1 MKSVTS
7 DQSSEFSEKIDSFKD
22 LMVWQK
28 SLLLLKSVYRATKNF
43 PREEMWGL
51 TSQIKRSA
59 ISIGSNIAEG
69 SSKRS
74 TREFIRFLNI
84 SYGSLS
90 ELEAQLIMAYE
101 LEFLPHDDLSALTE
115 RYNEIGK
122 MLNGLIRSLTN
133 KLNSEL

>member
-1 MKSVTS
+1 MKSVNRI
-7 DQSSEFSEKIDSFKD
+7 QSSEFSEEVKSYKD
-22 LMVWQK
+22 LLVWTK
-28 SLLLLKSVYRATKNF
+28 SLALIKSVYRETKIF
-43 PREEMWGL
+43 PKDEVWAL
-51 TSQIKRSA
+51 TSQIKRA
-59 ISIGSNIAEG
+59 VISVASNIAEG

-90 ELEAQLIMAYE
+90 ELEEQLIIANE
-101 LEFLPHDDLSALTE
+101 LEFLPNEKRSLLTE
-115 RYNEIGK
+115 QCSEIGK

>member
-1 MKSVTS
+1 MKSVNRI
-7 DQSSEFSEKIDSFKD
+7 QSSEFSEEVKSYKD
-22 LMVWQK
+22 LLVWTK
-28 SLLLLKSVYRATKNF
+28 SLALIKSVYRETKIF
-43 PREEMWGL
+43 PKDEVWAL
-51 TSQIKRSA
+51 TSQIKRA
-59 ISIGSNIAEG
+59 VISVASNIAEG

-90 ELEAQLIMAYE
+90 ELEAQLIIANE
-101 LEFLPHDDLSALTE
+101 LEFLPNEKCSLLTE
-115 RYNEIGK
+115 QCSEIGK

>member
-1 MKSVTS
+1 MKSVIS
-7 DQSSEFSEKIDSFKD
+7 GQSSEFSEKIDSFKD
-22 LMVWQK
+22 LLVWQK
-28 SLLLLKSVYRATKNF
+28 SLLLLKHVYKVTRNF
-43 PREEMWGL
+43 PKEEMWGL

-59 ISIGSNIAEG
+59 ISVGSNIAEG

-84 SYGSLS
+84 SYGSLA

-101 LEFLPHDDLSALTE
+101 LEFLPQKDLTLLTE
-115 RYNEIGK
+115 RCTEIGK